1 MRANIPGIVLVMIVA
16 STTAFCQD
24 VKKERPR
31 PGRDME
37 RNLHFRQQQLDVA
50 EREAELDFQ
59 QKMREIQLQKQRSEL
74 DFQHKTRETQLQK
87 QRFEI
92 QRLKHR
98 DSRPERRVYHGKKM
112 FKFVA
117 ICLVLNILLAIWV
130 YQDIRERNT
139 GSGMWIV
146 ITLLSGFFGVLVYAV
161 VRLGDSRQLI
171 SKK

>member
-74 DFQHKTRETQLQK
+74 DFSAQN
-87 QRFEI
+87 
-92 QRLKHR
+92 
-98 DSRPERRVYHGKKM
+98 
-112 FKFVA
+112 A
-117 ICLVLNILLAIWV
+117 
-130 YQDIRERNT
+130 
-139 GSGMWIV
+139 
-146 ITLLSGFFGVLVYAV
+146 
-161 VRLGDSRQLI
+161 GDSVAEAEIRDTAFET
-171 SKK
+171 